1 MMSNIQASVQQL
13 TQQAFNTA
21 LVGPYNV
28 KQFNERKR
36 IKKAKEIDDALSK
49 SAGKPTPGEGQKGY
63 KEAGEIYQKMFDQN
77 LLDPKDYPK
86 MAEIARNAAIYRQE
100 QKKINKAYSKLDAKE
115 RLATLKKKRGQQT
128 VLNTERGDWYESNEL
143 KTPKHLPHT
152 AIKEKMNDKQQST
165 IKSILGGI

>member
-36 IKKAKEIDDALSK
+36 MKKAKENDTALAEL
-49 SAGKPTPGEGQKGY
+49 AGKPTPGNGQEKY
-63 KEAGEIYQKMFDQN
+63 KEYGKIYQKMFAEN
-77 LLDPKDYPK
+77 VIDPKDYPK
-86 MAEIARNAAIYRQE
+86 TAEIARKAALYRQE
-100 QKKINKAYSKLDAKE
+100 QKQMNKAYSKLDAKK
-115 RLATLKKKRGQQT
+115 RLATLKQKRGQQMI
-128 VLNTERGDWYESNEL
+128 LNNERGDWYESNEL

-152 AIKEKMNDKQQST
+152 AVKEKINNKQQST

>member
-36 IKKAKEIDDALSK
+36 MKKAEKVDTALSE
-49 SAGKPTPGEGQKGY
+49 SAGKPTPGEGQKSY

-86 MAEIARNAAIYRQE
+86 MAEIARNAAAYRQE
-100 QKKINKAYSKLDAKE
+100 EKKINKIYSKLDAKK
-115 RLATLKKKRGQQT
+115 RLATLKEMRADPDREAAFRGSVLVPEEPMKRI
-128 VLNTERGDWYESNEL
+128 
-143 KTPKHLPHT
+143 KHKP
-152 AIKEKMNDKQQST
+152 IMEKINNKQQST
-165 IKSILGGI
+165 VKSILGGI